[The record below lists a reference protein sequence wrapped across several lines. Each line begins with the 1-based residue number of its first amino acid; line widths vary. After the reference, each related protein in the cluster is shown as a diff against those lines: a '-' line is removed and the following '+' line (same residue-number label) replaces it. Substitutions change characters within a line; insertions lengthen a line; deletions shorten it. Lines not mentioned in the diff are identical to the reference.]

1 MQDFN
6 RQQLFD
12 AEAILLGRITYQIWA
27 AFWPSMADEPSFGWW
42 VNEMP
47 KYVVSRSLPRADW
60 TNTTILRGDVADEV
74 RALKDRLAGNVF
86 VYGSGDLVHELLR
99 HDLVDE
105 LRLMVFPV
113 VLGSGKRLFRDES
126 DLRHFRLASSRA
138 FPSGCVLS
146 IYEPATEAP
155 DSPYVDEYAWTPEQV
170 ESLHAAQDTNRV
182 LATVM
187 FTDIVESTARA
198 AALGDRGWRQL
209 LDRHDELARAEVER
223 WHGQLVKSTG
233 DGVLATFDAPTRA
246 LRCAFALQRALA
258 GQGLEIRVAIHCGE
272 VELRGDDIGGIGI
285 HIASRALAEAGDGQV
300 LVTRT
305 VRELAT
311 GTDLVFT
318 SRGTVGLRG
327 VPGQWELFE
336 ASVG

>member
-1 MQDFN
+1 V
-6 RQQLFD
+6 L
-12 AEAILLGRITYQIWA
+12 LLGRITYQIWA
-27 AFWPSMADEPSFGWW
+27 AFWPSMADEPTYGRR

-47 KYVVSRSLPRADW
+47 KYVVSRSLPVAGW
-60 TNTTILRGDVADEV
+60 TNTTILRCDIADEV
-74 RALKDRLAGNVF
+74 RALKDRIGGDIF
-86 VYGSGDLVHELLR
+86 VYGSADLLHELLR

-126 DLRHFRLASSRA
+126 ALRHFRLASTRP
-138 FPSGCVLS
+138 FPSGAVLS
-146 IYEPATEAP
+146 IYEPATDAP
-155 DSPYVDEYAWTPEQV
+155 DSPYVAEYSWTQEQV

-209 LDRHDELARAEVER
+209 LDRHDEIARTEVER

-246 LRCAFALQRALA
+246 LRCAFGLQRALA

-272 VELRGDDIGGIGI
+272 VELRGDDVGGIGI

-311 GTDLVFT
+311 GTDLVFS
-318 SRGTVGLRG
+318 SRGIVSLRG
-327 VPGQWELFE
+327 VPGHWELFE
-336 ASVG
+336 ASIG